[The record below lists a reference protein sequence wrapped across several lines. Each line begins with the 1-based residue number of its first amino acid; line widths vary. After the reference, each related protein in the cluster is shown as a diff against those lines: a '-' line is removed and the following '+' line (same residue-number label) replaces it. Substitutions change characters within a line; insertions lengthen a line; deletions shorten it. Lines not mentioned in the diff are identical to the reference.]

1 MTMGAPRVVNN
12 PAGGY
17 RFLSSEA
24 RPFSHGVV
32 ADADFD
38 LTHATFERPVPLE
51 EGIEAAV
58 RHVAAAARPAAAIA
72 GFELRSP
79 KPLSQADF
87 EAFNRGYIA
96 ILRRVGI
103 EVDGLIPAA
112 RTNVA
117 PVVGA
122 VDRPSVFGFTYTV
135 PARGAPSAFLMAG
148 VPEEVSGDARV
159 MLRNIT
165 QILAARASTLGCRLS
180 DSTAVQVYA
189 AGALD
194 PDAIADVATEL
205 GDAAIHGLRWFPS
218 LPPIEGLKYEI
229 DARAARTELVISP

>member
-1 MTMGAPRVVNN
+1 MAVSEPLVVHN

-17 RFLSSEA
+17 RFLSA
-24 RPFSHGVV
+24 ANRPFSHGVV

-38 LTHATFERPVPLE
+38 LTHATFERPLPLE

-58 RHVAAAARPAAAIA
+58 RHVAAAARPPQAIA
-72 GFELRSP
+72 GFELRIQ

-87 EAFNRGYIA
+87 EGFNRGYVE
-96 ILRRVGI
+96 ILHRAGV

-117 PVVGA
+117 PVVGSI
-122 VDRPSVFGFTYTV
+122 DRPSVFGFTYTV
-135 PARGAPSAFLMAG
+135 AAHDAPPAFLMAG
-148 VPEEVSGDARV
+148 VPEEVEGDPRA

-165 QILAARASTLGCRLS
+165 EILAARAATLGCRLR
-180 DSTAVQVYA
+180 DSTAVQIYA

-194 PDAIADVATEL
+194 PEAIADVAAEL
-205 GDAAIHGLRWFPS
+205 GDAALHGLRWFPS
-218 LPPIEGLKYEI
+218 LPPIAGLQYEI
-229 DARAARTELVISP
+229 DARAARTEVVITA